1 MNKTTGGF
9 KYGAHLSLGSPDYIE
24 ELVGLCGLS
33 AIQIFISNPRS
44 FNPVFSQKSSQNLKE
59 LQKRHGNIVL
69 CVHMPYVVNLASTD
83 ASLRDK
89 SVEHVIDSLRASS
102 ELGARYYVVHPG
114 SGPYDNL
121 LGSLEKILCETEGAH
136 TELLVEN
143 MEGSGNKL
151 LGASGQLTDFTSRFS
166 GKAGLCWDTAHAH
179 GAGVDTLALSPAI
192 KNAIKLVH
200 LNDSKVEFASN
211 KDRHDGFFTGFIGTA
226 GIKKIIEMFGAAM
239 TYIIERE
246 GHETICCDLAFINQ
260 TLGGLK
266 PEVKKP
272 FKAKVIKN

>member
-1 MNKTTGGF
+1 MNKTTCGF
-9 KYGAHLSLGSPDYIE
+9 KYGAHLSLGTPEYIE
-24 ELVGLCGLS
+24 ELIGLCGLS

-44 FNPVFSQKSSQNLKE
+44 FNPVFSQKSADNLKR
-59 LQKRHGNIVL
+59 LQKRYADIVL

-89 SVEHVIDSLRASS
+89 SVEHVIESLRASS
-102 ELGARYYVVHPG
+102 ELGARYYVAHPG

-121 LGSLEKILCETEGAH
+121 LDSVEMILSETAGAR

-151 LGASGQLTDFTSRFS
+151 LGAAGQLTDFARRF
-166 GKAGLCWDTAHAH
+166 GGRAGLCWDTAHAH
-179 GAGVDTLALSPAI
+179 GAGADTLLLPPAV

-211 KDRHDGFFTGFIGTA
+211 KDRHDGFFTGSIGTA
-226 GIKKIIEMFGAAM
+226 GIAKIIAMFGAEM

-246 GHETICCDLAFINQ
+246 GHDATCRDLAFI
-260 TLGGLK
+260 K
-266 PEVKKP
+266 DRKSV
-272 FKAKVIKN
+272 V

>member
-1 MNKTTGGF
+1 MNKTKGGF

-44 FNPVFSQKSSQNLKE
+44 FNPVFSQKSLQNLKE

-89 SVEHVIDSLRASS
+89 SVEHVVDSLRASS
-102 ELGARYYVVHPG
+102 ELGARYYVAHPG

-121 LGSLEKILCETEGAH
+121 LGSLEKILCETAGAR

-143 MEGSGNKL
+143 MEGSGKKL
-151 LGASGQLTDFTSRFS
+151 LGTAEQLTDFTRRLS

-179 GAGVDTLALSPAI
+179 GAGVDTLTLSPEI
-192 KNAIKLVH
+192 TNAIKLVH

-211 KDRHDGFFTGFIGTA
+211 KDRHDGFFTGAIGTA
-226 GIKKIIEMFGAAM
+226 GIKKMIEMFGTDM
-239 TYIIERE
+239 TFIIERE
-246 GHETICCDLAFINQ
+246 GHDATCRDLAFIKE

-266 PEVKKP
+266 PAIKKRI
-272 FKAKVIKN
+272 KAEITKS

>member
-1 MNKTTGGF
+1 MSKTTGGF

-24 ELVGLCGLS
+24 ELIGLCGLS

-44 FNPVFSQKSSQNLKE
+44 FNPVFSQKSSRNLKE

-83 ASLRDK
+83 AGLRDK

-121 LGSLEKILCETEGAH
+121 MGSLEKILCETAGAR

-151 LGASGQLTDFTSRFS
+151 LGAQEQIIDFTSRFS

-179 GAGVDTLALSPAI
+179 GAGADTLTLSAVI
-192 KNAIKLVH
+192 TKAIKLVH

-211 KDRHDGFFTGFIGTA
+211 KDRHDGFFTGAIGAA
-226 GIKKIIEMFGAAM
+226 GIKKIIEMFGTDM

-246 GHETICCDLAFINQ
+246 GHEATCRDLAFIKE
-260 TLGGLK
+260 TLGGLAPAVEK
-266 PEVKKP
+266 RIEV
-272 FKAKVIKN
+272 KVIKN